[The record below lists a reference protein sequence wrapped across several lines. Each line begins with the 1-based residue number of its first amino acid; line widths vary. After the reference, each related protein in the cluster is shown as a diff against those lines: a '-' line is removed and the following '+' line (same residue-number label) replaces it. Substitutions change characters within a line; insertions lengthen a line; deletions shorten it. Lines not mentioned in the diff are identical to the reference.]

1 MHILVYASANPY
13 CRRCF
18 VCVVCVCVCVKLLQ
32 LQLCPTL
39 CDSTDCSMPGAC
51 QAPLS
56 MGFSRE
62 EYWSG
67 LPCPPLG
74 ALPDPG
80 MEPMSPALEADFYHL
95 KHQGWR
101 DKEIQG
107 LHRRTKG
114 MTSLGTEHRWTA
126 TTHLLLEDGVACI
139 RGGWLPPFIISQVA
153 DGLEAVFEVFFLFV
167 EAAGPAFH
175 VLRNL
180 GMRVVGRWGS

>member
-1 MHILVYASANPY
+1 MMKFRQTAWHFQKSNVYVCFCACMHSRVRLFATPWTIA
-13 CRRCF
+13 R
-18 VCVVCVCVCVKLLQ
+18 
-32 LQLCPTL
+32 
-39 CDSTDCSMPGAC
+39 

-74 ALPDPG
+74 DLPVPG
-80 MEPMSPALEADFYHL
+80 TEPMSPALEAHFYHL

-126 TTHLLLEDGVACI
+126 TTYLLLEDGVACI
-139 RGGWLPPFIISQVA
+139 RGGWLPPFVISQVA

-180 GMRVVGRWGS
+180 GMRVVRRWGS